1 MKKISFILGVYLC
14 LAGQGQ
20 AVEVNGIDFL
30 DNLVTKPNDHTIL
43 DSLQIHRKPAV
54 GPLKGMDAVQAVLNK
69 AIIFH
74 DGKMMVTYRFTD
86 ALHVIVKVDD
96 KVIKANIMEDVISH
110 KICFDYRGKAN
121 SYCSSLEYL
130 PGKFTFRNDE
140 THPLDAIVIEGIGK

>member
-1 MKKISFILGVYLC
+1 M
-14 LAGQGQ
+14 
-20 AVEVNGIDFL
+20 
-30 DNLVTKPNDHTIL
+30 
-43 DSLQIHRKPAV
+43 
-54 GPLKGMDAVQAVLNK
+54 QAVLNK

-86 ALHVIVKVDD
+86 TLHVIVKVDD

-110 KICFDYRGKAN
+110 KICFDYRGKAK
-121 SYCSSLEYL
+121 SYCSALEYL